1 MTEENRSD
9 RRSNADEAFARGK
22 ELLSVEDVASY
33 LDVSPVT
40 VWRWC
45 RDGTLPGL
53 KIARRWR
60 IRREALE
67 SFLERKERSKTLFG
81 RLRTFLEVP
90 DNVLAITQNREMM
103 HRLDAA
109 FFNVGAA
116 HGGLLIK
123 SEEEDAEETL
133 NERRAALEHSG
144 FEVSRLEEEGR
155 FRFIS
160 EGGQPHQRMEALS
173 QLLADEK
180 TNGGRS
186 IWVCFNWPK
195 RVDLQTALEQQEQLT
210 HLVKDTSVVVKTSV
224 LEHDLDEWPGPDLRQ
239 AQVMHLGT
247 MWFSDAG
254 LALSRVAPPP

>member
-1 MTEENRSD
+1 MKVED
-9 RRSNADEAFARGK
+9 AFPRGK

-33 LDVSPVT
+33 LELNPVT

-45 RDGTLPGL
+45 RDGTLPCL

-60 IRREALE
+60 IRRMALE

-90 DNVLAITQNREMM
+90 DNVLAITQNRELMI
-103 HRLDAA
+103 RLDAA
-109 FFNVGAA
+109 FLNVGAA

-123 SEEEDAEETL
+123 SEEKDTEEAL
-133 NERRAALEHSG
+133 NEMRAALEHNG
-144 FEVSRLEEEGR
+144 LRVSRLEEEGS
-155 FRFIS
+155 FRFIIES
-160 EGGQPHQRMEALS
+160 DDPIQRMETLN
-173 QLLADEK
+173 QLLAEEKK
-180 TNGGRS
+180 TNGRS

-195 RVDLQTALEQQEQLT
+195 QDDRQTVLEQQEQLT
-210 HLVKDTSVVVKTSV
+210 QLVENTSAVIKTSV

-247 MWFSDAG
+247 IWFSDQG
-254 LALSRVAPPP
+254 LALSRLAPPP